1 MASKATPATATA
13 QRAEVN
19 HRLHTYTHDR
29 RERGFGNGAVEA
41 LGLDPRRTF
50 KTLIAVGEAGSP
62 PVCAVVSVAA
72 QLDLKALA
80 AVAGAKQMAMADAV
94 LAERVTG
101 YVVGGISPLGQKR
114 LLAVFIDF
122 SACEYPT
129 IFVSGGR
136 RGLEIE
142 LSPTDLAQLVGATFC
157 PIAREEQARSSHR
170 WG

>member
-13 QRAEVN
+13 QRAKVN

-29 RERGFGNGAVEA
+29 RERGFGNEAVEA

-72 QLDLKALA
+72 KLDLKALA
-80 AVAGAKQMAMADAV
+80 AVAGAKQMAMADAA

-114 LLAVFIDF
+114 RLAVFIDL
-122 SACEYPT
+122 SACEYLT

-157 PIAREEQARSSHR
+157 PIAR
-170 WG
+170 